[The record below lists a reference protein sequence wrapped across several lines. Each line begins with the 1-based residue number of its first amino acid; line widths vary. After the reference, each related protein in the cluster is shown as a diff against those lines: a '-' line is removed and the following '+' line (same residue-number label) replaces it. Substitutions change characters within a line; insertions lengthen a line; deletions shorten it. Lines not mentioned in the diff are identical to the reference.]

1 MGKAIAIKSEIV
13 QRQAN
18 YVEEIN
24 PQKGTGERKLKAD
37 IKRLRQQITRTS
49 NEIYRRNK
57 KRKAT
62 AKEKELFNELKKL
75 MVGVDPTTRILKEY
89 KESWIDKLRYKKG
102 KLQRFIERGRRI
114 MDNANF
120 ERDQKEGQNL

>member
-1 MGKAIAIKSEIV
+1 M
-13 QRQAN
+13 
-18 YVEEIN
+18 
-24 PQKGTGERKLKAD
+24 KAD
-37 IKRLRQQITRTS
+37 IKRLRQQKKRTS
-49 NEIYRRNK
+49 NEIYRRNQ

-89 KESWIDKLRYKKG
+89 KESWIDKLKTKKV
-102 KLQRFIERGRRI
+102 KLQRFIERSRRL
-114 MDNANF
+114 MNNANF